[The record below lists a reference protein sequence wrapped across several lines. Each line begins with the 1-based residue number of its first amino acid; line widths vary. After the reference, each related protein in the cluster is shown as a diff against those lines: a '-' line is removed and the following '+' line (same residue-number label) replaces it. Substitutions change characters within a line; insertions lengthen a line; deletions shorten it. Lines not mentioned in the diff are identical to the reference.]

1 MTLRILTHGEND
13 NVWMTTTANV
23 DLTAATVEVRT
34 FPDGT
39 PLEDYDALPW
49 GAPEDV
55 THPSDEAVRYALNIA
70 DAEYSPTAYVM
81 QGKVVVDG
89 LVIIESGYY
98 WVSKL

>member
-1 MTLRILTHGEND
+1 MTLRILTHGEDD

-23 DLTAATVEVRT
+23 ELTAATVTVRT
-34 FPDGT
+34 FLDGT
-39 PLEDYDALPW
+39 ELEVYDALPW
-49 GAPEDV
+49 GAAEGV
-55 THPSDEAVRYALNIA
+55 THPSDNSIRYALNIA

-89 LVIIESGYY
+89 LTIIESGYY

>member
-23 DLTAATVEVRT
+23 PLAGATVQVRT

-39 PLEDYDALPW
+39 ELDDIDALPW
-49 GAPEDV
+49 EAPEGE
-55 THPSDEAVRYALNIA
+55 THPDANSVRYALNIA
-70 DAEYSPTAYVM
+70 DAVYSPTAYVM

-89 LVIIESGYY
+89 LTIIESGYY

>member
-23 DLTAATVEVRT
+23 DLTAATVQVRT

-39 PLEDYDALPW
+39 ELDDIEAIAW
-49 GAPEDV
+49 GSPAGT
-55 THPSDEAVRYALNIA
+55 THPDDNSIRYALNIA

-81 QGKVVVDG
+81 QGKVEVDG
-89 LVIIESGYY
+89 LTIIESGYY